1 MKQPNRRIEK
11 EDYLGESLIVNDFF
25 EPPTRYSW
33 PKDLKDLNRFIRMSE
48 EQETAY
54 TASKPL
60 IENYEESLTLEQI
73 RDKMGNFDF
82 WMHYPYN
89 LIIKKL
95 YPNCLFCMYYSTVDI
110 PSLKPM
116 FFDNEDINP
125 FDFNIYPIS
134 EQEYKETEQ
143 KLIVEWKPPKN
154 SLAYDNNN
162 KFSDFGE
169 DLQRQIIIRHIT
181 FHKFQKLNKYHPN
194 FRAIPELKWLEIKE
208 KIRMEQKIY
217 KDTIRQNSIENNEL
231 NRYILENA
239 DFEIAIVIFKHL
251 KANPSLYNNNKYI
264 YMLKAYLNNAIPV
277 PKGELLKSYER
288 ALEKRYS
295 YVIPKTAFNYWKK
308 DIIEETLGRIR

>member
-1 MKQPNRRIEK
+1 MKQANRRIEK
-11 EDYLGESLIVNDFF
+11 DNSLSKSLIVNDFF
-25 EPPTRYSW
+25 EPPTRYNW
-33 PKDLKDLNRFIRMSE
+33 PNDLIDLNRFVRMSE
-48 EQETAY
+48 EQEAAY
-54 TASKPL
+54 IASKPFF
-60 IENYEESLTLEQI
+60 ENNEEPLTLEQI
-73 RDKMGNFDF
+73 RDAMGNFDF
-82 WMHYPYN
+82 WMHYPCN
-89 LIIKKL
+89 LITKKL
-95 YPNCLFCMYYSTVDI
+95 YPNRLFYIYWSTADI
-110 PSLKPM
+110 PSFKPI

-125 FDFNIYPIS
+125 FDFNIYSIS
-134 EQEYKETEQ
+134 DTEYKETEQ

-181 FHKFQKLNKYHPN
+181 FHKFQKLNKFHPN
-194 FRAIPELKWLEIKE
+194 FRAMPELKWLEIKE
-208 KIRMEQKIY
+208 KIRTEQKKY

-231 NRYILENA
+231 NRYILENT

-251 KANPSLYNNNKYI
+251 KANPSLYYNNKYI
-264 YMLKAYLNNAIPV
+264 YMLKAYLNNAIPI
-277 PKGELLKSYER
+277 PKSELLKSYER